1 MGGCQFLSGDVSGKW
16 YLIFLQAVF
25 LHHFVPLLLEGD
37 DDQGH
42 KDIDKEEGEHHK
54 VDNVEDGHLHA
65 VPRAG
70 TLVLKGGI
78 HGVLEDPVRTGVGR
92 GGK

>member
-1 MGGCQFLSGDVSGKW
+1 MFKSP
-16 YLIFLQAVF
+16 
-25 LHHFVPLLLEGD
+25 PLKI
-37 DDQGH
+37 DQGH

-92 GGK
+92 GGKVRQGNRNGGKY